1 MKNIIK
7 LLIGVI
13 VIVTIVIILKPK
25 KHSKFIEENNKK
37 IEEIDSSQN
46 NLFIVADSVIHNMNQ
61 KKHDDSKKL
70 EDLNGELS
78 NKSYRLR
85 STQSTLNDKLD
96 KLEKIK
102 NKCLKHKLVI
112 DSLNLSIDS
121 LNKIQ
126 LKNQSY
132 ILLLLDSI
140 SLQDSNLIN
149 FQPQQISHVVV
160 DTIYKIDTIFYPK
173 DKIKVLKLRK

>member
-7 LLIGVI
+7 LLVGVI

-46 NLFIVADSVIHNMNQ
+46 NLFIAADSVIHSMNQ
-61 KKHDDSKKL
+61 KKHDDFKKL
-70 EDLNGELS
+70 EDLNGELN

-102 NKCLKHKLVI
+102 NKCLKHKLII

-126 LKNQSY
+126 IKNQSY

-140 SLQDSNLIN
+140 SFQDSNLNN
-149 FQPQQISHVVV
+149 FHPQQTSHIIV

>member
-61 KKHDDSKKL
+61 KKHDDFQKL
-70 EDLNGELS
+70 EDLNGELN
-78 NKSYRLR
+78 NKSYRLK

-102 NKCLKHKLVI
+102 NKCLEHKLVI

-126 LKNQSY
+126 IQNQSY

-140 SLQDSNLIN
+140 STQDSNLNN
-149 FQPQQISHVVV
+149 FKPQQISHIIV

>member
-1 MKNIIK
+1 MKNITK
-7 LLIGVI
+7 LFIGII
-13 VIVTIVIILKPK
+13 VISIIVIILKPK
-25 KHSKFIEENNKK
+25 KHSKFIEENNKR

-46 NLFIVADSVIHNMNQ
+46 NLFIAADSIINNINQ
-61 KKHDDSKKL
+61 KKHDNFKKL
-70 EDLNGELS
+70 NDLNGELN
-78 NKSYRLR
+78 NKSCKLR

-102 NKCLKHKLVI
+102 HKCLEHKLVI

-126 LKNQSY
+126 IQNQSY
-132 ILLLLDSI
+132 ISSLLDSI
-140 SLQDSNLIN
+140 STQDSNLNN
-149 FQPQQISHVVV
+149 FQPQQISHIIV